1 VEQELLWVKKHE
13 FSVIPFLHY
22 EIVFINREFE
32 EIIFP
37 SIWEQQ
43 TFTNKI
49 GEENSNMMW
58 RFRDKGDREICLIPE
73 VTALAQEMWNK
84 EWYKTNKNKKLFYV
98 QRCYRYERPQLGR
111 YREFT
116 QFGCE
121 YLGATDTELVKE
133 TLKECL
139 DKFNIK
145 YEFNDSVKRGLTY
158 YVEDGFECSVTTLG
172 AQAQIAGGGKYR
184 EGSGWAIGIDRL
196 VLAILNSDC
205 S

>member
-1 VEQELLWVKKHE
+1 
-13 FSVIPFLHY
+13 VIQSLSY
-22 EIVFINREFE
+22 ETAFISRGFE

-37 SIWEQQ
+37 SIWAQS

-58 RFRDKGDREICLIPE
+58 RFQDKGDREICLIPE

-84 EWYKTNKNKKLFYV
+84 EWYKTNKTKKLFYV

-121 YLGATDTELVKE
+121 FLGSTDTELVKE
-133 TLKECL
+133 ILKECL
-139 DKFNIK
+139 DIFSIK

-172 AQAQIAGGGKYR
+172 AQAQIAGGGKYS

-196 VLAILNSDC
+196 VLAIQNNG
-205 S
+205 